1 MTIRKCSLL
10 LLGLLLAFLGS
21 CSSSSPPLP
30 PLRIA
35 IQSVW
40 PTFGAAFIAQEKGLF
55 AKYGVQVTLIPAT
68 GYVES
73 LKPYKEGQAD
83 AAFIMFSDTLM
94 LDAEGVP
101 SRLVYATD
109 YSDMGD
115 IIVGSPHLNSLSEL
129 KGKKVSIDGF
139 NTFSH
144 LLVLKLLKMNGVNE
158 GEFQLA
164 NINDPFKVLEAL
176 ESGEIQAGH
185 IYGLAAT
192 QALAK
197 GYKMMGKA
205 GDIRHL
211 MIDGLAVNAE
221 VIKTRRQEVQGLIN
235 ALVEAMAWLTRSPE
249 EGLEIVARH
258 THILKAEL
266 ETTFKRVHVFTL
278 AENQEV
284 FKADGALFKG
294 GQEIIDFFYQKGV
307 LVKLPDLNAV
317 IDDQFINTRGDKP

>member
-1 MTIRKCSLL
+1 MKMIKHSLL
-10 LLGLLLAFLGS
+10 LLGLLLAFLVS
-21 CSSSSPPLP
+21 CTSPPPPPP

-55 AKYGVQVTLIPAT
+55 AKYGVQVTLISAP

-73 LKPYKEGQAD
+73 LKPYKEGTAD
-83 AAFIMFSDTLM
+83 ATFIMFSDTIM

-109 YSDMGD
+109 YSDTGD

-235 ALVEAMAWLTRSPE
+235 ALVEAMDWLTRSPE
-249 EGLEIVARH
+249 EGLNIIAKH
-258 THILKAEL
+258 TNILKAEL

-278 AENQEV
+278 AENQEI
-284 FKADGALFKG
+284 FKTGGTLFKG
-294 GQEIIDFFYQKGV
+294 GQEIVDFFYEKGV
-307 LVKLPDLNAV
+307 LVKIPDLNTV
-317 IDDQFINTRGDKP
+317 IDGQFVAAIGKQP

>member
-1 MTIRKCSLL
+1 MKIRKCRLMWLEVLL
-10 LLGLLLAFLGS
+10 VFLVS
-21 CSSSSPPLP
+21 CSSPPPPSP

-40 PTFGAAFIAQEKGLF
+40 PTFGAAFIAQDKGLF
-55 AKYGVQVTLIPAT
+55 AKYGVQVTLIPAP

-73 LKPYKEGQAD
+73 LKPYKEGKAD
-83 AAFIMFSDTLM
+83 ATFIMFSDTLM

-109 YSDMGD
+109 YSDTGD
-115 IIVGSPHLNSLSEL
+115 IIVSSPYLNSLSEL

-158 GEFQLA
+158 GEFQIA

-176 ESGEIQAGH
+176 EYGEIQAGH

-197 GYKMMGKA
+197 GYKMIGKA

-221 VIKTRRQEVQGLIN
+221 VVKTRRQEVQGLIN
-235 ALVEAMAWLTRSPE
+235 ALVEAMDWLTRSPE
-249 EGLEIVARH
+249 EGLEIVAKH
-258 THILKAEL
+258 TNILKAEL

-284 FKADGALFKG
+284 FKTGGPLFEG
-294 GQEIIDFFYQKGV
+294 GKEIIDFFYQKGV
-307 LVKLPDLNAV
+307 LVKIPDLNTV
-317 IDDQFINTRGDKP
+317 IDGQFVAAIGKQP